1 VAGIGAAAL
10 GGIFLLKKL
19 RDNRSAGLNSM
30 LSPPSTP
37 GKLSQVLDYFT
48 AREERKLTVAEREAQ
63 REFQAHENAEDRSF
77 SDKKD
82 DRHSKTE
89 LELAKLQVGAP
100 AGGPGLTGT
109 PHDGTADPSSV
120 GNGGPGAKPV
130 VDSAQTQ
137 TPGDAPATTPGAELA
152 QTPGPALTQT
162 PVPPLT
168 LEQRVACL
176 EQQASVH
183 NAALQLLTAGAAVN
197 AGTPLAAPIIAT
209 KVDDPGEEPMVP
221 TTTPIKKDPPIAP
234 MVELRAG
241 NHGTQPDPMTDP
253 FAGQTTPVVAQK
265 PVVPSPPPPTSTPVV
280 AAPTGWTSAK
290 AQAWSNYQARNNSG
304 WSKDRW
310 SANYDQLAR
319 ARYQQGDYKT
329 WAPQQQ
335 QAWDRYMNGGG
346 GRYGNWENG
355 FDRDKWAANYQQLT
369 VARAARGPHP

>member
-1 VAGIGAAAL
+1 
-10 GGIFLLKKL
+10 
-19 RDNRSAGLNSM
+19 
-30 LSPPSTP
+30 
-37 GKLSQVLDYFT
+37 
-48 AREERKLTVAEREAQ
+48 
-63 REFQAHENAEDRSF
+63 
-77 SDKKD
+77 
-82 DRHSKTE
+82 
-89 LELAKLQVGAP
+89 
-100 AGGPGLTGT
+100 
-109 PHDGTADPSSV
+109 
-120 GNGGPGAKPV
+120 
-130 VDSAQTQ
+130 
-137 TPGDAPATTPGAELA
+137 
-152 QTPGPALTQT
+152 
-162 PVPPLT
+162 
-168 LEQRVACL
+168 
-176 EQQASVH
+176 
-183 NAALQLLTAGAAVN
+183 
-197 AGTPLAAPIIAT
+197 
-209 KVDDPGEEPMVP
+209 MVP